1 MRRISGSEGRLYKSG
16 ILPCQGEERPTSAHT
31 VPGSVPDDFV
41 VRLVED
47 PVRTGIIGPGG
58 NVII

>member
-1 MRRISGSEGRLYKSG
+1 MAPRVACTNPAYFPVRVKSVQRL
-16 ILPCQGEERPTSAHT
+16 RTT
-31 VPGSVPDDFV
+31 VPRSVPDDFV
-41 VRLVED
+41 VRLVKD